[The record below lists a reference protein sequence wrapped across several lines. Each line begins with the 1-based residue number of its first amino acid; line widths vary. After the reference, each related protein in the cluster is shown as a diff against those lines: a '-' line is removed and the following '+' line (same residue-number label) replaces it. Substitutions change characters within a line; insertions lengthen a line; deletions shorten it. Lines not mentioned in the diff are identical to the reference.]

1 MGKYKQQSKNFNG
14 KHIVWEKLAIL
25 VAVLFILCALLWPEL
40 HRRHPQ
46 WSSYLY
52 NPTTSTGQDG

>member
-1 MGKYKQQSKNFNG
+1 MGKRKQQSKNFNG

-25 VAVLFILCALLWPEL
+25 VAVLFILAALLWPEL

-46 WSSYLY
+46 WSSYLH
-52 NPTTSTGQDG
+52 NPTMSTEQDG